1 MKESRLIPVTIPIS
15 VETSDSISARP
26 CRLVVSSFFGVV
38 NVDLDFSELRQLVAA
53 LDQTD
58 IAELTLKNPQFEL
71 TLRKATAPSQAVVL
85 SSDAAVSAAAV
96 SKSSMAPTVAAAPA
110 AGGVGT
116 AATAGEP
123 AAPPASTS
131 DLYEITSPMV
141 GTFYRSP
148 GPDESPFVDAGDRI
162 KPGQTVCIIEAM
174 KLMNE
179 LEAEVSG
186 EIVEILVQ
194 NAEPVEFGQPL
205 MRVKQS

>member
-1 MKESRLIPVTIPIS
+1 M
-15 VETSDSISARP
+15 
-26 CRLVVSSFFGVV
+26 
-38 NVDLDFSELRQLVAA
+38 DLDFSELRQLVAA

-85 SSDAAVSAAAV
+85 SSDAAAAATIPSAAPMV
-96 SKSSMAPTVAAAPA
+96 SPSPAPVT
-110 AGGVGT
+110 
-116 AATAGEP
+116 EP
-123 AAPPASTS
+123 VAAPPAASAS
-131 DLYEITSPMV
+131 DLHEITSPMV

-148 GPDESPFVDAGDRI
+148 APDEPPFVDTGDRI

-179 LEAEVSG
+179 LEAEISG

-205 MRVKQS
+205 MRVRQS

>member
-1 MKESRLIPVTIPIS
+1 M
-15 VETSDSISARP
+15 
-26 CRLVVSSFFGVV
+26 
-38 NVDLDFSELRQLVAA
+38 DLDFSELRQLVAA

-71 TLRKATAPSQAVVL
+71 TLRKATAPSQAVVVA
-85 SSDAAVSAAAV
+85 SESATASTVMQPMATAAVPAPPAAV
-96 SKSSMAPTVAAAPA
+96 
-110 AGGVGT
+110 
-116 AATAGEP
+116 E
-123 AAPPASTS
+123 AAPPPAASTS

-148 GPDESPFVDAGDRI
+148 APDEPPFVDTGDRI
-162 KPGQTVCIIEAM
+162 KVGQPVCIIEAM

>member
-1 MKESRLIPVTIPIS
+1 M
-15 VETSDSISARP
+15 
-26 CRLVVSSFFGVV
+26 
-38 NVDLDFSELRQLVAA
+38 DLDFSELRQLVAA

-85 SSDAAVSAAAV
+85 SSDA
-96 SKSSMAPTVAAAPA
+96 
-110 AGGVGT
+110 T
-116 AATAGEP
+116 AATIPPTAPMVSSTPPATPATEP
-123 AAPPASTS
+123 AAAPPAASAS
-131 DLYEITSPMV
+131 DLYEVTSPMV

-148 GPDESPFVDAGDRI
+148 APDEPPFVDTGDRI

-179 LEAEVSG
+179 LEAEISG
-186 EIVEILVQ
+186 EVVEILVQ

>member
-1 MKESRLIPVTIPIS
+1 M
-15 VETSDSISARP
+15 
-26 CRLVVSSFFGVV
+26 
-38 NVDLDFSELRQLVAA
+38 DLDFSELRQLVAA

-85 SSDAAVSAAAV
+85 SPDAAATIPPG
-96 SKSSMAPTVAAAPA
+96 APMVAPPAAAPA
-110 AGGVGT
+110 VEPV
-116 AATAGEP
+116 ATPP
-123 AAPPASTS
+123 AASAS

-148 GPDESPFVDAGDRI
+148 APDEPPFVDTGDRI

-179 LEAEVSG
+179 LEAEISG
-186 EIVEILVQ
+186 EIVEVLVQ

>member
-1 MKESRLIPVTIPIS
+1 M
-15 VETSDSISARP
+15 
-26 CRLVVSSFFGVV
+26 
-38 NVDLDFSELRQLVAA
+38 DLDLSELRQLVAA

-85 SSDAAVSAAAV
+85 SSDTA
-96 SKSSMAPTVAAAPA
+96 
-110 AGGVGT
+110 T
-116 AATAGEP
+116 AATMPPAAPMVSSEP
-123 AAPPASTS
+123 AAEPVAAPPAASAS

-141 GTFYRSP
+141 GTFYRAP
-148 GPDESPFVDAGDRI
+148 APDEPPFVDTGDRI

-179 LEAEVSG
+179 LEAEISG

-205 MRVKQS
+205 MRVRQS

>member
-1 MKESRLIPVTIPIS
+1 M
-15 VETSDSISARP
+15 
-26 CRLVVSSFFGVV
+26 
-38 NVDLDFSELRQLVAA
+38 DLDFSELRQLVAA

-85 SSDAAVSAAAV
+85 SSDTA
-96 SKSSMAPTVAAAPA
+96 
-110 AGGVGT
+110 T
-116 AATAGEP
+116 AATMPPAAPMVSSEP
-123 AAPPASTS
+123 AAEPVAAPPAASAS

-141 GTFYRSP
+141 GTFYRAP
-148 GPDESPFVDAGDRI
+148 APDEPPFVDTGDRI

-179 LEAEVSG
+179 LEAEISG

-205 MRVKQS
+205 MRVRQS

>member
-1 MKESRLIPVTIPIS
+1 M
-15 VETSDSISARP
+15 
-26 CRLVVSSFFGVV
+26 
-38 NVDLDFSELRQLVAA
+38 DLDFSELRQLVAA

-85 SSDAAVSAAAV
+85 SSDAAVSAAAATMP
-96 SKSSMAPTVAAAPA
+96 SAAPL
-110 AGGVGT
+110 V
-116 AATAGEP
+116 
-123 AAPPASTS
+123 AAPPPESSATASVAAEFAAPPTTAVS

-148 GPDESPFVDAGDRI
+148 APDEPPFVDTGDQI

-186 EIVEILVQ
+186 EVVEILVQ

>member
-1 MKESRLIPVTIPIS
+1 M
-15 VETSDSISARP
+15 
-26 CRLVVSSFFGVV
+26 
-38 NVDLDFSELRQLVAA
+38 DLDFSELRQLVAA

-71 TLRKATAPSQAVVL
+71 ILRKATAPSQAVVL
-85 SSDAAVSAAAV
+85 TTETSEPPAT
-96 SKSSMAPTVAAAPA
+96 MPPAAP
-110 AGGVGT
+110 V
-116 AATAGEP
+116 
-123 AAPPASTS
+123 AAPPASIAAEPSSPPAASVS

-148 GPDESPFVDAGDRI
+148 TPDESPFVDTGDRI
-162 KPGQTVCIIEAM
+162 KVGQTVCIIEAM

>member
-1 MKESRLIPVTIPIS
+1 M
-15 VETSDSISARP
+15 
-26 CRLVVSSFFGVV
+26 
-38 NVDLDFSELRQLVAA
+38 DLDFSELRQLVAA

-58 IAELTLKNPQFEL
+58 IAELTLKNPNFEL
-71 TLRKATAPSQAVVL
+71 TLRKATAPSQAVML
-85 SSDAAVSAAAV
+85 SPEATLQTAMAAPQAV
-96 SKSSMAPTVAAAPA
+96 APVAAAPA
-110 AGGVGT
+110 AVP
-116 AATAGEP
+116 AAAEP
-123 AAPPASTS
+123 AAPPAAAPS

-148 GPDESPFVDAGDRI
+148 APDESPFVDTGDRI
-162 KPGQTVCIIEAM
+162 KTGQTVCIIEAM